1 MIDLKLKESGKGKK
15 ATMLDDE
22 VTPEY
27 PWGLRVTL
35 EREQLEALGVT
46 VLPQVDSVMTF
57 SASARVTNQTVT
69 SSQNGDER
77 IVTLQIEKMEISK
90 RENQRQ
96 QPEVTMY
103 GE

>member
-1 MIDLKLKESGKGKK
+1 MIDLKLKNSKDKK
-15 ATMLDDE
+15 ATMLAEE

-35 EREQLEALGVT
+35 ENEQIEALGVT

-57 SASARVTNQTVT
+57 SASARVTSQSIT
-69 SSQNGDER
+69 SNQNGDER
-77 IVTLQIEKMEISK
+77 TVTLQIEKMEISK

-96 QPEVTMY
+96 LPEVTMY

>member
-1 MIDLKLKESGKGKK
+1 MIDLKLKNGKDKK

-35 EREQLEALGVT
+35 ENEQLEALGMT

-57 SASARVTNQTVT
+57 SASARVTNQSIT
-69 SSQNGDER
+69 SNQNGDER
-77 IVTLQIEKMEISK
+77 MVTLQIEKMEISK
-90 RENQRQ
+90 GENRKQ